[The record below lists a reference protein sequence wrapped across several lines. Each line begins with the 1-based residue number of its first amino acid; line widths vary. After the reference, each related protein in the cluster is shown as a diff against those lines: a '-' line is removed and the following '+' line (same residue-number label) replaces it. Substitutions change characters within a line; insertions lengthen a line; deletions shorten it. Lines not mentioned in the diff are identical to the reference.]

1 MENTLFKPR
10 IMKKST
16 VCSRTPNKSVMAC
29 QLQDRRM
36 VIKTDGSD
44 GVLCARHEKSVTVNR
59 LIQGQI
65 GSPPRAGRPFGEKR
79 TGTNTQARA
88 FWGRAAGRSGGLRG
102 AKVTFSG
109 RYPDIHCAPTKQP
122 GTSLFPSAMAAQ
134 PGACPETS
142 LPAAPLQTSG
152 SFPMSQFFAAGGQRI
167 GVSASAS
174 VLPVNI
180 QD

>member
-59 LIQGQI
+59 LIQGNSMKGELQGNKI
-65 GSPPRAGRPFGEKR
+65 GDK
-79 TGTNTQARA
+79 
-88 FWGRAAGRSGGLRG
+88 
-102 AKVTFSG
+102 
-109 RYPDIHCAPTKQP
+109 H
-122 GTSLFPSAMAAQ
+122 
-134 PGACPETS
+134 
-142 LPAAPLQTSG
+142 
-152 SFPMSQFFAAGGQRI
+152 
-167 GVSASAS
+167 
-174 VLPVNI
+174 
-180 QD
+180 